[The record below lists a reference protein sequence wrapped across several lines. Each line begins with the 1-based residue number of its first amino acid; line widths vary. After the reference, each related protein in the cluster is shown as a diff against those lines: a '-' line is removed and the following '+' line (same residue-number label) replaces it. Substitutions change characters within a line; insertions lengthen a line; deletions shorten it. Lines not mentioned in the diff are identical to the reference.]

1 MDKESKK
8 DLRHRRPLTAR
19 RSAVF
24 CFVSKGAQEVY
35 LEAETESSWS

>member
-1 MDKESKK
+1 MDKESEK
-8 DLRHRRPLTAR
+8 DLRLRRLLTVR

-35 LEAETESSWS
+35 LEAEKEPS